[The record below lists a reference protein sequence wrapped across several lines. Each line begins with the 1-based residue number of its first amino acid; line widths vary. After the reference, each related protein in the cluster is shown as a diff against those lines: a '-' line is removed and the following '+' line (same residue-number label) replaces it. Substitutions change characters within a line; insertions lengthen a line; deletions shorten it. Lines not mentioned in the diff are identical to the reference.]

1 MSESRRL
8 PRERQQPVTV
18 DVDGMP
24 VACFAGETIATVLL
38 ADGVTAFATR
48 GGEPRQP
55 LCNMGTCFDCSV
67 VVDGIPL
74 TRACLTP
81 VADGMSIRTGQ
92 GD

>member
-8 PRERQQPVTV
+8 PREREEPVTV
-18 DVDGMP
+18 QVDGSS
-24 VACFAGETIATVLL
+24 VSCFAGETVATVLL
-38 ADGVTAFATR
+38 ADGVTSFTTR

-55 LCNMGTCFDCSV
+55 LCNMGTCFDCAV
-67 VVDGIPL
+67 VVDGRPL

-81 VADGMSIRTGQ
+81 VADGMSIQTGQ

>member
-1 MSESRRL
+1 MSETRRL
-8 PRERQQPVTV
+8 PREREELVTV
-18 DVDGMP
+18 EVDGSP
-24 VACFAGETIATVLL
+24 VACFAGETVATVLL
-38 ADGVTAFATR
+38 VEGVTVFTTR

-67 VVDGIPL
+67 EIDGRPM

-81 VADGMSIRTGQ
+81 VADGMCIRTGQ